1 MIGHTVRERAGRGA
15 LERASRRAWSA
26 CAPARA
32 LAVERLIRFA
42 DGRARWMNVRLTPRL
57 DADGRFLG
65 YYATT
70 SDIHEQKMVEQELR
84 RTNTILS
91 AHFDNTP
98 LAVIEW
104 DTELRIVRW
113 SGQAEAIFGWSA
125 RRGAGPQRSTA
136 GASSTRRTRRAV
148 DAHDRAA
155 SSRAASATRR
165 SLQPQLPQGRLGDL
179 GRVAQLGAA
188 RRGRAA

>member
-1 MIGHTVRERAGRGA
+1 MNDSFLSYVGLTSEQIVGRSVRDVLGDDRWALLSPSMARVRAG
-15 LERASRRAWSA
+15 ET
-26 CAPARA
+26 
-32 LAVERLIRFA
+32 LAVERLVRFA
-42 DGRARWMNVRLTPRL
+42 DGRKRWMTVRLTPRFS
-57 DADGRFLG
+57 GGEYLG

-70 SDIHEQKMVEQELR
+70 SDIHEQKLVEDELR

-113 SGQAEAIFGWSA
+113 SGQAEAIFGWNASETLGRTLHGWRLVYEEDEPAVERDDPA
-125 RRGAGPQRSTA
+125 R
-136 GASSTRRTRRAV
+136 
-148 DAHDRAA
+148 

-165 SLQPQLPQGRLGDL
+165 CGT
-179 GRVAQLGAA
+179 ATTA
-188 RRGRAA
+188 RTDR